1 MLYICTN
8 CDRDNGTR
16 RRGVS
21 PQHLM
26 AVRRRCALR
35 SAAHFCAPVRPGRLP
50 VRGFPVSI
58 DVSAD
63 VGQAITEFLE
73 VRNTGD
79 EPVDLTLV
87 AEGAAVT
94 LSASAGVLQAG
105 EILDIEISAE
115 CASPG
120 ERRTDIAVTG
130 RTGNKAITVHVP
142 FVLRCQAEQAEAGTH
157 LVSLELFQGPPIYK
171 KDYRAGTETAPVTLA
186 RPENGATPSELWVDT
201 DKDEDT
207 GLYFYPSK
215 DEAWSA
221 DNNGFVTAIW
231 NRRAAVAVTVFHMD
245 DSPLPEFSASVS
257 GPACRCSCRKR
268 SATATDSK
276 P

>member
-8 CDRDNGTR
+8 GDRDIGTR

-26 AVRRRCALR
+26 AVRRRWAFR
-35 SAAHFCAPVRPGRLP
+35 SAATFALLCALAGCRFEVSPD
-50 VRGFPVSI
+50 SI
-58 DVSAD
+58 DVSVD
-63 VGQAITEFLE
+63 VGQSITESLE
-73 VRNTGD
+73 IRNTGD

-130 RTGNKAITVHVP
+130 RTGNKTITVHVP
-142 FVLRCQAEQAEAGTH
+142 FVLRCQAETGTH
-157 LVSLELFQGPPIYK
+157 LVSATSHGPPSPTSGSRPMSGDKSSIGSSS
-171 KDYRAGTETAPVTLA
+171 RFATAPPTSSSSHSTSSPA
-186 RPENGATPSELWVDT
+186 WRLWFRVRD
-201 DKDEDT
+201 
-207 GLYFYPSK
+207 
-215 DEAWSA
+215 
-221 DNNGFVTAIW
+221 
-231 NRRAAVAVTVFHMD
+231 
-245 DSPLPEFSASVS
+245 
-257 GPACRCSCRKR
+257 
-268 SATATDSK
+268 
-276 P
+276 